1 MGKSRIMK
9 DCRTVG
15 QLKEELKKF
24 PDEAQLWGYEGS
36 VIIHTKDYTAV
47 IDCPE
52 EPVVGW
58 PKITI
63 TVGKGAGQ

>member
-1 MGKSRIMK
+1 MRESRIMK

-15 QLKEELKKF
+15 QLKEELKNF
-24 PDEAQLWGYEGS
+24 PDEARLWGYEGS
-36 VIIHTKDYTAV
+36 VIIHTKYYTAV

-52 EPVVGW
+52 ESDEDW